1 MSGSNVPEDLK
12 YAPSHEWIR
21 IDGDVATVGITD
33 HAQHELGDIVFVEL
47 PEVGQKVEQGKG
59 LAVIEAVKTVADVY
73 APADGEV
80 VEVNAVLA
88 DEAGSI
94 NADAY
99 GSWIAKIK
107 LSGPLSIELV
117 DAAGYKAML

>member
-1 MSGSNVPEDLK
+1 MSGSNVPAHLK
-12 YAPSHEWIR
+12 YAPSHEWVHVE
-21 IDGDVATVGITD
+21 GNVATVGITD

-80 VEVNAVLA
+80 VEVNAALA
-88 DEAGSI
+88 DEAGAI

-99 GSWIAKIK
+99 SAWIAKIK
-107 LSGPLSIELV
+107 LTGPLSAELL
-117 DAAGYKAML
+117 DAAGYKALL